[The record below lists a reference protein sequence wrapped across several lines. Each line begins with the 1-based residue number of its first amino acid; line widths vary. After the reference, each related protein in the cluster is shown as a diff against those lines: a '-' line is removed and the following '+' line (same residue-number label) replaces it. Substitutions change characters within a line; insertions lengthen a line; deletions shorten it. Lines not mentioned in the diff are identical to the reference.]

1 MKLLLILVE
10 DSHKEEVEAFLASS
24 GVPGYT
30 EIPHAVGSGATGP
43 RLGSRA
49 FPKTSA
55 VIFSLIEEDALQRLR
70 DGIRSFCADCGERV
84 RMVVLN
90 VEEVLDGTGG

>member
-1 MKLLLILVE
+1 MKLLLIIVE
-10 DSHKEEVEAFLASS
+10 DSHKEEVEAFLHSS

-30 EIPHAVGSGATGP
+30 EIPHALGAGLTGP

-70 DGIRSFCADCGERV
+70 DGIGTLSAECGERL
-84 RMVVLN
+84 RMIVLG
-90 VEEVLDGTGG
+90 VEEVLEGAGG

>member
-1 MKLLLILVE
+1 MKLLLIIV
-10 DSHKEEVEAFLASS
+10 DDAHKEEVEVFLQQS

-30 EIPHAVGSGATGP
+30 EISHALGAGATGP

-55 VIFSLIEEDALQRLR
+55 LILSFLEDGDVASLRTRIAD
-70 DGIRSFCADCGERV
+70 FCKSCGERV
-84 RMVVLN
+84 RMAVLP
-90 VEEVLDGTGG
+90 VEEMLGEKL